1 MRKIYLLL
9 FLPALLLLGSC
20 KKNLMD
26 GNPNVTALHMPN
38 QNRGFIILAKE
49 GEDITAISREITK
62 LGGKNMLLKEV
73 IKELGLIHV
82 QTPDPNFPVRARLIP
97 GVESV
102 SVDLVTNWRLP
113 DKYEALNKKEMKQV
127 KPNAKNPPII
137 NNNPYSFLQW
147 GLQSVHADKA
157 WQKGYGGRGAKVAVL
172 DGGFIMG
179 DEEIAS
185 NIILTH
191 SFIDGES
198 AEFHGGGGF
207 QFSHGTHV
215 AGTIAALNDGK
226 GVVGVAPEAKLM
238 LVKVISDA
246 AGNGPWSAMINGIY
260 YATVNGANVINMSL
274 GGELPLRTFIDD
286 NGTPDDPSDDMLIE
300 YDRDVKNLVKAMNR
314 ATVFANLMGTTVI
327 AAAGNDGYDYDV
339 EKNFITYPANCLGV
353 LAIASNGPLGWAY
366 NPDTSLYVPS
376 IFTNNGKNFI
386 SYGAPGGNYS
396 LPLDGNIVDVGGII
410 NYAYVFNFVFNIGG
424 IDEDNGD
431 LYYIWAAGTSMATP
445 HVSGVAAMLY
455 GKYGKYCSPLLV
467 DQIFRATATDE
478 GVKGKDRYFGRGQ
491 INAGKAVGL

>member
-1 MRKIYLLL
+1 
-9 FLPALLLLGSC
+9 
-20 KKNLMD
+20 
-26 GNPNVTALHMPN
+26 
-38 QNRGFIILAKE
+38 
-49 GEDITAISREITK
+49 
-62 LGGKNMLLKEV
+62 
-73 IKELGLIHV
+73 
-82 QTPDPNFPVRARLIP
+82 
-97 GVESV
+97 
-102 SVDLVTNWRLP
+102 
-113 DKYEALNKKEMKQV
+113 
-127 KPNAKNPPII
+127 
-137 NNNPYSFLQW
+137 
-147 GLQSVHADKA
+147 
-157 WQKGYGGRGAKVAVL
+157 
-172 DGGFIMG
+172 
-179 DEEIAS
+179 
-185 NIILTH
+185 
-191 SFIDGES
+191 
-198 AEFHGGGGF
+198 
-207 QFSHGTHV
+207 
-215 AGTIAALNDGK
+215 
-226 GVVGVAPEAKLM
+226 
-238 LVKVISDA
+238 
-246 AGNGPWSAMINGIY
+246 
-260 YATVNGANVINMSL
+260 
-274 GGELPLRTFIDD
+274 
-286 NGTPDDPSDDMLIE
+286 MLIE

-327 AAAGNDGYDYDV
+327 AAAGKDGYDYDV

-410 NYAYVFNFVFNIGG
+410 NYAYVFNFAFNIGG